1 MTRRNEKRDT
11 NASANAPTF
20 EAELA
25 RLEAI
30 VEALQDDGVELDAA
44 LALFEEGVQRL
55 RAMTGRLA
63 GAEAR
68 VKQLTE
74 TEDGFGLDEFDA

>member
-1 MTRRNEKRDT
+1 VTRRNEKRDT
-11 NASANAPTF
+11 SASEPTF
-20 EAELA
+20 ESELA

-30 VEALQDDGVELDAA
+30 VDALQDDGVELDAA

-55 RAMTGRLA
+55 RALTGRLA
-63 GAEAR
+63 TAEAR

-74 TEDGFGLDEFDA
+74 TEDGFDLGDFDA

>member
-1 MTRRNEKRDT
+1 MSDQHRKQRSIAGEG
-11 NASANAPTF
+11 TF
-20 EAELA
+20 ESELA

-44 LALFEEGVQRL
+44 LRLFEEGVRRL

-63 GAEAR
+63 GAEAK
-68 VKQLTE
+68 VKLLTE
-74 TEDGFGLDEFDA
+74 DEEGFGLADFDA